1 MIGIPTKPPGISN
14 GTLSF
19 NVKFKREIMV
29 MEIIERIEFLE
40 KENKKLQGQIDFLSF
55 RLDLIA
61 YKGPVNELLYEY
73 GVTEEQYKK
82 IMDLMDALREKI
94 DNGQKISHGEYET
107 EINKIMLDPKYDY
120 HFAESIAR
128 AFMEERRWEEI
139 FPALY
144 GSFSKY
150 RAYFDDRR
158 KDE

>member
-1 MIGIPTKPPGISN
+1 
-14 GTLSF
+14 
-19 NVKFKREIMV
+19 
-29 MEIIERIEFLE
+29 
-40 KENKKLQGQIDFLSF
+40 
-55 RLDLIA
+55 
-61 YKGPVNELLYEY
+61 
-73 GVTEEQYKK
+73 
-82 IMDLMDALREKI
+82 MDLMDALREKI